1 MLLMDGVKFHLWEPP
16 NEDEFE
22 QIIAAHA
29 EDIFG
34 SDVKYLDLEVK
45 NLLSRKFLPV
55 AQFIIDLESLNL
67 VARVFVLKARTPCGG
82 DRRDESP

>member
-1 MLLMDGVKFHLWEPP
+1 MTNF
-16 NEDEFE
+16 NT
-22 QIIAAHA
+22 
-29 EDIFG
+29 
-34 SDVKYLDLEVK
+34 LEVK

-67 VARVFVLKARTPCGG
+67 VARVFMLKARTPCGG